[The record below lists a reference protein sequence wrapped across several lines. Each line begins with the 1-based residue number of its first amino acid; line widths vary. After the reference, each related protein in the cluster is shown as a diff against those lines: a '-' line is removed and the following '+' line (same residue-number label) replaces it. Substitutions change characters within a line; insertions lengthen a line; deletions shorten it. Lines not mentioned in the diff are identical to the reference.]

1 MTSCCNF
8 VIIAEISLLSIFFTI
23 TIFSAKLFLLNLLGN
38 VSSAIEIDNFDAMFY
53 ICYVYICSIGRIDCS
68 LCLDYWLKL
77 NGLVWVKVKPFLQVG
92 GEGIS
97 GNLLT
102 VFCKLCAFN
111 QWLSV

>member
-8 VIIAEISLLSIFFTI
+8 FYHSGNLSAINFFTI

-38 VSSAIEIDNFDAMFY
+38 VSSAIEIDNSDAMFY

-77 NGLVWVKVKPFLQVG
+77 NGLVWVKVKSFLQVG